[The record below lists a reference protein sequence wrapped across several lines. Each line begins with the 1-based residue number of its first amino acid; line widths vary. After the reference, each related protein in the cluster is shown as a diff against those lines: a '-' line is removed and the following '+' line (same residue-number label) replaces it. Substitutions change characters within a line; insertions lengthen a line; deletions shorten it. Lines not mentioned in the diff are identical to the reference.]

1 MAELDRPEGAWV
13 GLDLHLGWL
22 TTTTF
27 STRSSTLR
35 PLTGPA
41 LGAAIQELD
50 TMTFLGDLQWQ
61 RTRPMMPLVTSWEDS
76 TLQDQGHN
84 QVKTPLLMIYWEDL
98 VPPSHHNQLLTLRP
112 VLWMIYFLEDMVVLE
127 LHRRLVL

>member
-41 LGAAIQELD
+41 LGVCLCGFEWHEGGDFGIFLQPGY
-50 TMTFLGDLQWQ
+50 TMLGMAPWI
-61 RTRPMMPLVTSWEDS
+61 LV
-76 TLQDQGHN
+76 
-84 QVKTPLLMIYWEDL
+84 
-98 VPPSHHNQLLTLRP
+98 
-112 VLWMIYFLEDMVVLE
+112 VVA
-127 LHRRLVL
+127 VSGVQF